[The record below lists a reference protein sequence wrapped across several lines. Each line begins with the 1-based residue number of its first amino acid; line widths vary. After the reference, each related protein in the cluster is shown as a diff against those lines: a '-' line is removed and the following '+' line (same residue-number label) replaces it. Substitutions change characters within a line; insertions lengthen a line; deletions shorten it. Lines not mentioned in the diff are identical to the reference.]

1 MEIDI
6 NQQKIS
12 IGDKYKIFVDGEQT
26 HYASRRLFSLLPVV
40 QLYQL
45 QNERPRMTINKRL
58 AFFKA
63 KYDLTRWD
71 DQVLEFRTQFF
82 WKAQYQCQVGPDD
95 YVLYGHRGRKVSI
108 YKNDRQIAWWDK
120 QAVSWFAGD
129 NYKLTCDKDADTEL
143 LIAFCLIV
151 DNFASDDHDGNM
163 INIDLGNL
171 FQARKFDRDWQPK

>member
-26 HYASRRLFSLLPVV
+26 HYASRKLFSLLPVV
-40 QLYQL
+40 QLYEG
-45 QNERPRMTINKRL
+45 QNERPRMTINKRM

-63 KYDLTRWD
+63 KYDITRSD
-71 DQVLEFRTQFF
+71 NQVLEFRTQSF
-82 WKAQYQCQVGPDD
+82 WKPQYQCLVGPDN

-108 YKNDRQIAWWDK
+108 YENDRQIAWWDK

-129 NYKLTCDKDADTEL
+129 NYKLICDKSADIEL
-143 LIAFCLIV
+143 LIAFCLVV
-151 DNFASDDHDGNM
+151 DNFASDDHDGNT